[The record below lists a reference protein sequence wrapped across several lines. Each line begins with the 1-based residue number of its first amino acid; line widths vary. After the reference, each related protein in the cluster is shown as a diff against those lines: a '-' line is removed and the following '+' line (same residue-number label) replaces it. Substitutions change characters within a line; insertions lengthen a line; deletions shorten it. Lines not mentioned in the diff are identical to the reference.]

1 LLYRYNPDRALAGEN
16 PLSLDSRTPTRKVRE
31 FFEQQTRFKML
42 ANSHADNA
50 KRLWKQAQRDVEMR
64 FQFYEY
70 LAQRKPEPLATG
82 NRPLLAELETRK
94 I

>member
-1 LLYRYNPDRALAGEN
+1 
-16 PLSLDSRTPTRKVRE
+16 
-31 FFEQQTRFKML
+31 ML

-82 NRPLLAELETRK
+82 NRPLVTELETRK